1 MKMYGEP
8 WAEMAE
14 KEDGMPSKA
23 IGLGKEREMIDGM
36 SRRWHG
42 GGTDAYGARAADKI
56 ES

>member
-1 MKMYGEP
+1 MLKVRVFLTMRRFRE
-8 WAEMAE
+8 
-14 KEDGMPSKA
+14 
-23 IGLGKEREMIDGM
+23 GLGKEREMIDGM